1 MVDRGWN
8 RGPNRRADL
17 ILVPQPPNYMGTLV
31 NTSHSGPYGFLQRV
45 PLTFYGPGFIEPR
58 GRFDPGREVTIADLA
73 PTYAQLIDFEWGPR
87 DAAPVTEVLNQSS
100 LPPRIIVTVSVDG
113 GGWNV
118 LERWPGSWP
127 HLKRLMERGA
137 NVDNATVGSSPSITP
152 ATHTNI
158 STGTFP
164 RRHGVTAIAVRSKQ
178 GRIVGAFSESAQ
190 DVGPD
195 VEPTINLRHT
205 TIGDD
210 WDREMNNQPLV
221 GMVTSGNYT
230 LGMLGAGAA
239 VPGGDKDIL
248 AMIDDARKGKLATDE
263 EFYSLPEYIHDVPG
277 PQRELDLLDRSDG
290 QADGR
295 WRGHDLDTT
304 AVGNTPAV
312 AEWEFRVMQT
322 ILQGEGFGDDHVTD
336 LFFAHFKSPDHV
348 GHRWNMISPEMGD
361 VVASVDAAIGRLASW
376 LDENVGEDSYVLVVT
391 ADHGQ
396 TPLEAGG
403 WPISRREI
411 LNDIHQE
418 FDKTPNGRG
427 IVERTSATSFFM
439 NQEEMRAN
447 KVTPG
452 QVASFLSDYTI
463 GDNIADGGDLPEGFE
478 ERAGE
483 QIFRAVFP
491 GGALDK
497 VVECSGA

>member
-1 MVDRGWN
+1 
-8 RGPNRRADL
+8 
-17 ILVPQPPNYMGTLV
+17 MGTFI

-45 PLTFYGPGFIEPR
+45 PLTFYGPGFIAPR

-73 PTYAQLIDFEWGPR
+73 PTYAQLMGFEWGPR
-87 DAAPVTEVLNQSS
+87 DAAPVTEVLSETS
-100 LPPRIIVTVSVDG
+100 RRPRIIVTVSIDG

-118 LERWPGSWP
+118 LEQWPDSWP
-127 HLKRLMERGA
+127 NLKRLMESGA
-137 NVDNATVGSSPSITP
+137 NVDKATVGSSPSITP

-164 RRHGVTAIAVRSKQ
+164 RKHGVTAIAVRKEGQ
-178 GRIVGAFSESAQ
+178 IVGAFSQSAQ

-195 VEPTINLRHT
+195 VEPTINLART

-210 WDREMNNQPLV
+210 WDLAMNNEPLV

-230 LGMLGAGAA
+230 LGMLGSGAA
-239 VPGGDKDIL
+239 VPGGDHDVL
-248 AMIDDARKGKLATDE
+248 AMIDDAREGKLATDD
-263 EFYSLPEYIHDVPG
+263 EFYSLPDYVHDVPG
-277 PQRELDLLDRSDG
+277 PQAELDALDRDDG
-290 QADGR
+290 KADGR

-304 AVGNTPAV
+304 AVGNTPAI
-312 AEWEFRVMQT
+312 AAWEVRVMES
-322 ILQGEGFGDDHVTD
+322 ILAGEGFGGNDVTD

-348 GHRWNMISPEMGD
+348 GHKWNMISPEMSD
-361 VVASVDAAIGRLASW
+361 VVASVDVALGRLVSW
-376 LDENVGEDSYVLVVT
+376 LNDNVGEDSYVLVVT

-403 WPISRREI
+403 WPISRKEI
-411 LNDIHQE
+411 LNDIHEE

-439 NQEEMRAN
+439 NHEEMRIN
-447 KVTPG
+447 KVKPG

-463 GDNIADGGDLPEGFE
+463 GDNIADGDNVPDGYEDRTT
-478 ERAGE
+478 ER
-483 QIFRAVFP
+483 IFRAVFP

-497 VVECSGA
+497 IVECSGADRT